1 MTSNTYICKQI
12 RLAVLGAAGVGK
24 SAMIVR
30 FITGRFLHHYDP
42 TLEDEYSVETEV
54 EGNKCDVSILDTAGV
69 VSIFIAASVYARQF
83 GLHATGNEY
92 II

>member
-1 MTSNTYICKQI
+1 MNSNNSACKQI
-12 RLAVLGAAGVGK
+12 KLAVLGAAGVGK

-54 EGNKCDVSILDTAGV
+54 EGQRCTVSILDTAGT
-69 VSIFIAASVYARQF
+69 VSKFF
-83 GLHATGNEY
+83 NL
-92 II
+92 